1 MLLHVLPNRLVTSNG
16 VVFNRKSIEFHG
28 SSLKSMH
35 GSLPVANESV
45 GNPHPKGSHVIRS
58 WWLAILGRVVDNPIH
73 RLDFPNIFREAFED
87 FRFGAGNGLLF
98 LRISNVA
105 MDKKGKLKVYFQGVL
120 LEATALKFTLELPS
134 FSGVKSVQLQGW
146 TLMMIKKRCLAK
158 VSTVPNDPSNKNIGP
173 NQKRRRFEGHLA
185 FPNYSLKHTYRT
197 YRTVPVVMELLT
209 HFLAQTK

>member
-1 MLLHVLPNRLVTSNG
+1 M
-16 VVFNRKSIEFHG
+16 
-28 SSLKSMH
+28 
-35 GSLPVANESV
+35 
-45 GNPHPKGSHVIRS
+45 
-58 WWLAILGRVVDNPIH
+58 DNPIH

-158 VSTVPNDPSNKNIGP
+158 VSTVPNDPSNKNIGAES
-173 NQKRRRFEGHLA
+173 KKKIRRASRVSKL
-185 FPNYSLKHTYRT
+185 
-197 YRTVPVVMELLT
+197 
-209 HFLAQTK
+209 